1 MIKYFKYLKGD
12 RVIWV
17 ITLLLLAFSL
27 VSVYSFVPI
36 LVKMEGGTPFK
47 YLFKHIV
54 YVAIAF
60 TTMFW
65 IHKKNPIYF
74 SKLARFSFYA
84 SIGLLI
90 FTFFFGTK
98 VNGAGRW
105 IPIPFV
111 GLTFQASD
119 FAKLALIIYVSRL
132 LAKKKDV
139 LNSWKQGFWPI
150 LIPIIV
156 VCALIVKDNFSTAAI
171 MFFICLIIL
180 FLGKV
185 PLIKIGSLVVG
196 GILLFALVVA
206 THKALPDFNL
216 LPRYQT
222 WENRILSRFDMKP
235 EIADEIEVVDNA
247 QAKNAEL
254 GIFNGGIF
262 GQGPGDGKVK
272 EYVPEAYA
280 DFYFASFVEE
290 FGLTGAIILVMLY
303 LILLY
308 RMIKIALKSDKLFET
323 YTVLGIG
330 ILLLSQATVNMLV
343 CTGVFPVTGQN
354 MPLLAMGGSALIMTC
369 VGIGIVQSI
378 ATRQQTLEEKSEEKD
393 SEIQNAFVG

>member
-132 LAKKKDV
+132 LAKKKDI

-378 ATRQQTLEEKSEEKD
+378 ATRQQTQEDKSEEKD

>member
-156 VCALIVKDNFSTAAI
+156 VCGLIVKDNFSTAAI
-171 MFFICLIIL
+171 VFMICLVIL

-185 PLIKIGSLVVG
+185 PLVKIGSLVVG

-308 RMIKIALKSDKLFET
+308 RMIKIALKTDKLFET

-378 ATRQQTLEEKSEEKD
+378 ATRQQTHEDKSEEKD
-393 SEIQNAFVG
+393 NEIQNAFVG